1 MLDPFE
7 QPGSNRHSLLVK
19 RIEFCTLSNI
29 RRAVD

>member
-7 QPGSNRHSLLVK
+7 QPESNQYSLLVK

-29 RRAVD
+29 GHTVD